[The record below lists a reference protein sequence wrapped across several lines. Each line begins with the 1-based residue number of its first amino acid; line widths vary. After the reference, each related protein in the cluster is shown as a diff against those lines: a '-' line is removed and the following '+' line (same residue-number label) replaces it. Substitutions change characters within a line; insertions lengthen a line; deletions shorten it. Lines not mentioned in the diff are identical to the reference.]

1 MKTQK
6 KARGQGQG
14 ATALAAATRPK
25 GFTAVK
31 RSISG
36 AECAL
41 YDELRW
47 SVPMIDA
54 AVRKIVRLI
63 GGFTVSCPSASVE
76 GELKEFLG
84 SVRVGCSG
92 RGIDCFI
99 AQYADSLLTY
109 GAAVGEI
116 VTDGRTGGVY
126 GLYNADIKE
135 LELSERENGMGLR
148 LKMRGSGG
156 EIDRPELI
164 AVSALNPNSASPTGN
179 SLLSGLPF
187 VSGILMKIYECIG
200 TNFDRLGN
208 LRFSVTYNPKEGGL
222 DGALAADRAAEIAR
236 EWSAAMSD
244 SSSVKDFVA
253 VGDVKISVIGADS
266 QMIDTE
272 VPVRQM
278 LEQIIAKFGLP
289 PFLLGLCWSTTERM
303 AEQQTDLLTT
313 ELGYYRGILTPVIE
327 KICREYLK
335 REGLDQRVTVKWDS
349 ISLQDE
355 VEEARARLLRA
366 QAEELE
372 NGARRV
378 TE

>member
-1 MKTQK
+1 M
-6 KARGQGQG
+6 
-14 ATALAAATRPK
+14 
-25 GFTAVK
+25 
-31 RSISG
+31 
-36 AECAL
+36 
-41 YDELRW
+41 
-47 SVPMIDA
+47 
-54 AVRKIVRLI
+54 
-63 GGFTVSCPSASVE
+63 
-76 GELKEFLG
+76 
-84 SVRVGCSG
+84 
-92 RGIDCFI
+92 
-99 AQYADSLLTY
+99 TY